1 MKREFLALDQD
12 GDGDISTAEMKVL
25 LKSLKTRL
33 RMSETEINRLLKSF
47 DQNGDGTIDIVEF
60 MQIIEGGNKRDII
73 HKALIQRSGIRKS
86 FEKYDKDGNGMIT
99 RDEFRKVVEDKY
111 QAKLNPGQIDK
122 LMQQADFNKDG
133 RLDYEEFVRSF
144 TYMPVTT

>member
-1 MKREFLALDQD
+1 
-12 GDGDISTAEMKVL
+12 
-25 LKSLKTRL
+25 
-33 RMSETEINRLLKSF
+33 MSDTEINRLLKTF
-47 DQNGDGTIDIVEF
+47 DQNGDGTIDIAEF
-60 MQIIEGGNKRDII
+60 MEIIEGGSKRDII

-86 FEKYDKDGNGMIT
+86 FEKYDTDGNGMIT

-111 QAKLNPGQIDK
+111 QAKLSTGQIEQ
-122 LMQQADFNKDG
+122 LMKQADFNKDG